1 MASFGS
7 EDNPLDLSFRPLD
20 LSVKRPI
27 SISEQI
33 NGVAHFSF
41 ALDNVAKDATYK
53 ENCDIDVEA
62 WDDSL
67 WNVNSVLKLAE
78 ILEDWKSDEET
89 NSEDDTVPWRCRV
102 SVEAIE
108 KDMGFIQGEVIG
120 DNDSNNFI
128 DFKGISESRD
138 FFVFRDPSEFE
149 SESQEDIDS
158 DMGAAADD
166 YNCDRMEAG
175 ETAPVVG
182 VEEESEPP
190 REAPPTDK
198 YTVAEPSTRKRVF
211 DKSLLDCWLN
221 DNLEYTISDKRWRF
235 ELCDEL
241 NDLNVMMAC
250 DEAMIEVSDCEEGSD
265 IVELPVVD
273 SVVDSDSHV
282 EDCRSILQD
291 VDLQIFPPEEVLEE
305 LEKVLGEPD
314 QETDIQETFEAAV
327 AMVNESGLPIDSLD
341 SLMLSDTD
349 LDVEELLKVNR
360 KVEPNNNSDDF
371 LSNLLIDLP

>member
-7 EDNPLDLSFRPLD
+7 EDSPLDLSFRPLD

-41 ALDNVAKDATYK
+41 ALDNVAKDATDK

-67 WNVNSVLKLAE
+67 WNAKSVIKLAE
-78 ILEDWKSDEET
+78 ILEDWKSDDET
-89 NSEDDTVPWRCRV
+89 NPEDDIAPWRCKV
-102 SVEAIE
+102 SVEATE

-120 DNDSNNFI
+120 DSELNNVL
-128 DFKGISESRD
+128 DLNGISESSD
-138 FFVFRDPSEFE
+138 FFVFRDPTEFD
-149 SESQEDIDS
+149 SESQDDIDS
-158 DMGAAADD
+158 DMVAAADD
-166 YNCDRMEAG
+166 DIRDRTEAG
-175 ETAPVVG
+175 AAAVTVSGVD

-190 REAPPTDK
+190 KECLPIDK
-198 YTVAEPSTRKRVF
+198 YTVAEPSTRKRGF

-235 ELCDEL
+235 ELRDEL
-241 NDLNVMMAC
+241 NEFDDFDVMMPC

-265 IVELPVVD
+265 IVELPIVD

-291 VDLQIFPPEEVLEE
+291 SDLQIFPPEEVLEE
-305 LEKVLGEPD
+305 PEPD
-314 QETDIQETFEAAV
+314 IDIQETFEAAV
-327 AMVNESGLPIDSLD
+327 TMVNESGLPIDSLD

-349 LDVEELLKVNR
+349 LDIEELLIVNR

>member
-1 MASFGS
+1 
-7 EDNPLDLSFRPLD
+7 L
-20 LSVKRPI
+20 I
-27 SISEQI
+27 
-33 NGVAHFSF
+33 HFLKSF
-41 ALDNVAKDATYK
+41 ALDNVAKDATDK

-102 SVEAIE
+102 SVEATE

-120 DNDSNNFI
+120 DNESNNLS
-128 DFKGISESRD
+128 DFNGISESSD
-138 FFVFRDPSEFE
+138 FFVFRDPTEFE
-149 SESQEDIDS
+149 SESQDDIDS
-158 DMGAAADD
+158 DMMAAANDDNRDSMEAGAAATVP
-166 YNCDRMEAG
+166 G
-175 ETAPVVG
+175 VG

-190 REAPPTDK
+190 REAPATDK

-235 ELCDEL
+235 ELRDEL
-241 NDLNVMMAC
+241 NEFDDLSVMMAC

-265 IVELPVVD
+265 IVELPIVD
-273 SVVDSDSHV
+273 SVVDSDNRV

-305 LEKVLGEPD
+305 PEEVLEEPE
-314 QETDIQETFEAAV
+314 QGTDMQETFEAAV

-341 SLMLSDTD
+341 SHMLSDSD